1 MICPI
6 CPKNHEATYDYTN
19 RNGNKVYKC
28 ELSSSIFLED
38 LTGYTFYIELDNK
51 EKYCLYGSVHFN
63 TEYTRVQ
70 LNDAA
75 VEYLEILDLP
85 FIMPGKTYKENKKLL
100 KRLLKL
106 KAFV

>member
-70 LNDAA
+70 LIDIDAFRGPSLSS
-75 VEYLEILDLP
+75 ER
-85 FIMPGKTYKENKKLL
+85 
-100 KRLLKL
+100 RLRC
-106 KAFV
+106 VGIEDRPSDPTTEPTGYP